1 MTSSQQ
7 FKYAL
12 SKWGS
17 SWSFIFKHKLTHFF
31 IYPIILT
38 ILLNIV
44 AFQALQEIV
53 DYARHQVGQWI
64 GVPEGEMFDSF
75 TGFFQHLFN
84 NITVALVWV
93 MGIVVFYKVSKYVAL
108 AVMSPVMSILSSKTE
123 EIITGKSSPFEF
135 DQFLKDIIRG
145 IALSVRNLFMEL
157 FFTGGIFFINIII
170 GIFAGPLDIIVT
182 PVSAVVSFAIGAYY
196 SGFGTLDYALENRR
210 YSFNQSIQFMRR
222 NKGLAI
228 GSGLMYSLLF
238 RIPFL
243 GVSIATVTS
252 TVAGTIIICEEKYKN
267 A

>member
-1 MTSSQQ
+1 
-7 FKYAL
+7 
-12 SKWGS
+12 
-17 SWSFIFKHKLTHFF
+17 
-31 IYPIILT
+31 
-38 ILLNIV
+38 
-44 AFQALQEIV
+44 
-53 DYARHQVGQWI
+53 
-64 GVPEGEMFDSF
+64 MFDSV
-75 TGFFQHLFN
+75 TGFFHHLFN
-84 NITVALVWV
+84 NITLALVWI
-93 MGIVVFYKVSKYVAL
+93 MGIVVFYKISKYVAL

-123 EIITGKSSPFEF
+123 EIITGKSSPFEIN
-135 DQFLKDIIRG
+135 QFLKDILRG
-145 IALSVRNLFMEL
+145 IALSARNLFMEL
-157 FFTGGIFFINIII
+157 FFTGGLFFINIII

-182 PVSAVVSFAIGAYY
+182 PLSALVSFAIGAYY

-252 TVAGTIIICEEKYKN
+252 TVAGTIIICEEKYKS